1 MQACGIRRGPKV
13 EEALEAVSNAL
24 IEKKRSAAEFDSH
37 ARKHRD
43 KGQLGFSFKGNASR
57 SLSPLRRRGD
67 DGHMPSDDRSTVLL
81 NGIHSD
87 LERYDSL
94 DVEHSS
100 LSGKVLI
107 LNGNY
112 EPLAIC
118 NVQKAI
124 ILLYLN
130 KADMVSAVGGKAV
143 HSASASIPF
152 PSVIR
157 LSNYVRVPFK
167 KVILSRK
174 NILRRDGHK
183 CQYCGASSISL
194 TVDHIMPKSRG
205 GEDSWENLVSACL
218 RCNNRK
224 GSHTPDEAEMPL
236 MKRPIRPNH
245 VTFLRQYVGKVGKDW
260 EPFLFM

>member
-1 MQACGIRRGPKV
+1 VRER
-13 EEALEAVSNAL
+13 E
-24 IEKKRSAAEFDSH
+24 SAFDTLNH
-37 ARKHRD
+37 RHRD
-43 KGQLGFSFKGNASR
+43 KAQLGFIFKNDAARAYKKSVH
-57 SLSPLRRRGD
+57 LRAD
-67 DGHMPSDDRSTVLL
+67 DGYISPEESSSSGLELHDDDSSDYGSGT
-81 NGIHSD
+81 
-87 LERYDSL
+87 
-94 DVEHSS
+94 

-118 NVQKAI
+118 NVPKAI
-124 ILLYLN
+124 ILLYLY
-130 KADMVSAVGGKAV
+130 KAELVSAFEGKAV
-143 HSASASIPF
+143 HSVNAAIPF

-174 NILRRDGHK
+174 NILRRDGHR
-183 CQYCGASSISL
+183 CQYCGSSSGSL
-194 TVDHIMPKSRG
+194 TVDHIMPRSRG

-245 VTFLRQYVGKVGKDW
+245 VTFLRQYAGKIGKDW
-260 EPFLFM
+260 EPYLFM

>member
-1 MQACGIRRGPKV
+1 VRSHRKTLHITERR
-13 EEALEAVSNAL
+13 AVA
-24 IEKKRSAAEFDSH
+24 FDSRKSHNNAKRHQHQHYH
-37 ARKHRD
+37 AGKGTTRTD
-43 KGQLGFSFKGNASR
+43 KFQRIQRAN
-57 SLSPLRRRGD
+57 
-67 DGHMPSDDRSTVLL
+67 DGHLSQSHLDDDDLHPSSP
-81 NGIHSD
+81 
-87 LERYDSL
+87 
-94 DVEHSS
+94 S

-118 NVQKAI
+118 SVQKAI
-124 ILLYLN
+124 ILLFLD
-130 KADMVSAVGGKAV
+130 KAEMVSNAENKMV
-143 HSASASIPF
+143 HSVTRAIPF

-157 LSNYVRVPFK
+157 LSSYVRVPFK

-194 TVDHIMPKSRG
+194 TVDHVIPKSRG
-205 GEDSWENLVSACL
+205 GEDSWENLVSACI

-224 GSHTPDEAEMPL
+224 GSQTPDEAEMPL

-245 VTFLRQYVGKVGKDW
+245 VTFLRQYVGKVDKGW
-260 EPFLFM
+260 EPYLFMH